1 MVRVHIEAAV
11 NATEDPA
18 KVVQAVRQMFP
29 DAEVEVQGGRVIADT
44 DSLET
49 LLRKAREERVR
60 DAARGTL
67 WRGRQDDHT
76 TRFQVNKQAAYVGRV
91 NFNEVAHP
99 LGDLEVTV
107 ETDDLDALLS
117 KIAPPTR
124 AELHADRTTEFR
136 AAIHKEEGELA
147 RMGSAVETGFEDE
160 PGPADLDPWSDDE
173 AEGEEEDEET
183 EEAKRP

>member
-1 MVRVHIEAAV
+1 MVKVQIEAAV
-11 NATEDPA
+11 NPTENPA

-29 DAEVEVQGGRVIADT
+29 DADVEVEDDRVHAKS
-44 DSLET
+44 DSLDT

-67 WRGRQDDHT
+67 WRGRKDEHT
-76 TRFQVNKQAAYVGRV
+76 TVFQVNKQAAYVGRV

-107 ETDDLDALLS
+107 ETDDLDALLA

-160 PGPADLDPWSDDE
+160 PGPPDLDPWS
-173 AEGEEEDEET
+173 EDEEQKEGAET
-183 EEAKRP
+183 QEEETP